1 MTAIL
6 EEFKK
11 KFPRYAGILDDHAGL
26 FSTVALPTGSVLVRE
41 GEISRHAYFVESGCA
56 RVWLSH
62 QGKDLTFQFVFENQ
76 GISSVESF
84 LNHTPGMFTV
94 ETIEPTVAT
103 RIGKTG
109 FNQIASLMKDDPAV
123 LREVIRILFS
133 RQFNYMDE
141 LLSFI
146 RDTPTERYRRLLTER
161 PHVVERVPQR
171 YLASYLGVSAVH
183 LSRIRAAVAREQ
195 KS

>member
-109 FNQIASLMKDDPAV
+109 FDQIASLMKDDPAV

-133 RQFNYMDE
+133 RQFHYMDE

-171 YLASYLGVSAVH
+171 YLASYLGVSVVH